1 MLVFPGMVNRPSNV
15 TVDCLYDANARE
27 HRRPVLF
34 GDDISVS
41 IAACHSSASCSAL
54 GSSVMYSAA
63 SQSVTSSFRPGNDR
77 IEKPL
82 IPRPRLF
89 QSQRQLTIRTE
100 VAVDERL
107 YR

>member
-1 MLVFPGMVNRPSNV
+1 
-15 TVDCLYDANARE
+15 
-27 HRRPVLF
+27 
-34 GDDISVS
+34 
-41 IAACHSSASCSAL
+41 
-54 GSSVMYSAA
+54 VMYSAA
-63 SQSVTSSFRPGNDR
+63 SLQRDQWFPTIQYDR

-89 QSQRQLTIRTE
+89 RSQGQLTIRTE